1 MGEELKEVWTTQIL
15 PVTKFSNNDYYRRKD
30 KGQIEAFDNL
40 SEYKPTYL
48 PIGAMGYNGSNKTYR
63 QLKTIKVK
71 NSNGS
76 FDYYMVPEFAVEGAY
91 VDKPKPVVEPQ
102 SNQTIVQTQQVH
114 NNESPKPNIVAKQP
128 VKKSV
133 APKSKLISKQ
143 PVPQNLLPYIA
154 NVTSDGVAFFNI
166 PDGYTNDQFEEA
178 VKAIYGQNKE
188 LAQKPMV
195 YYEQP
200 QQQIQ
205 QQQQQQQATQ
215 QSQKQYQAQRQ
226 QIAQQPQAQKQQTVQ
241 QSQQQRQQ
249 ATQGQNIKY
258 NTSNNTKT
266 VKVPVEN
273 TGEPDL
279 VTEVFAY
286 PNRQIDVYNIHPE
299 AYQKVLEYLNQNFDK
314 TKTNNKPDRYIL
326 SLSGFGNVPIGGEVN
341 DSIFHYI
348 GKDGEHESVNRWHF
362 QNANI
367 INKNEPFSFNTVYN
381 NVVTDNGKLKMYS
394 YSNGNDIYLKNN
406 HGLLIKYPFEW
417 HKQND
422 VFDFYTELDEDQI
435 SYLRDHG
442 FNEQQIK
449 DFINKN
455 KNIMVSKDYNNVDKS
470 IFRPIEKQQ
479 TTQNNSTSNIVQKAK
494 QKAKQAGKK
503 VLSFFGFQNGGQL
516 KYYRNL
522 SQLFIPNIPYLTGQY
537 TNTCEVHKQGG
548 TLKLI
553 KKYRNNL

>member
-15 PVTKFSNNDYYRRKD
+15 PVTKFSNNDYYKRKD

-114 NNESPKPNIVAKQP
+114 NNESPKPNIVAKQS
-128 VKKSV
+128 VKKSA

-166 PDGYTNDQFEEA
+166 PEGYTNDQFEKA
-178 VKAIYGQNKE
+178 VKAVYGLNKD
-188 LAQKPMV
+188 LVKKPMV

-205 QQQQQQQATQ
+205 QQKQQQQAVQ

-226 QIAQQPQAQKQQTVQ
+226 QINQQSQAQK
-241 QSQQQRQQ
+241 QQ

-258 NTSNNTKT
+258 NTSNNTQT
-266 VKVPVEN
+266 VKVPVE
-273 TGEPDL
+273 GIDKPDL

-286 PNRQIDVYNIHPE
+286 PTRKVDVYNIHPE
-299 AYQKVLEYLNQNFDK
+299 AYQKVLEYLKNNFDK
-314 TKTNNKPDRYIL
+314 TKANNKPNSYIL
-326 SLSGFGNVPIGGEVN
+326 SLSGFEKVPIGGEVN
-341 DSIFHYI
+341 DSVFHYI
-348 GKDGEHESVNRWHF
+348 GKDGQHEHMSRWYF

-367 INKNEPFSFNTVYN
+367 INKNESFLPLEISDNI
-381 NVVTDNGKLKMYS
+381 VTNNGKIKMYS
-394 YSNGNDIYLKNN
+394 YSNSGNVYYKNSN
-406 HGLLIKYPFEW
+406 ERLTIHPFT
-417 HKQND
+417 QQTYNNII
-422 VFDFYTELDEDQI
+422 DFYDDSSDNKI
-435 SYLRDHG
+435 SQLKERG

-449 DFINKN
+449 DFINKG
-455 KNIMVSKDYNNVDKS
+455 KNILVTEWSDVNKS
-470 IFRPIEKQQ
+470 IFRPIEKEQ

-503 VLSFFGFQNGGQL
+503 VLSFLGFQNGGQL

-537 TNTCEVHKQGG
+537 TNTCEVHKRGG
-548 TLKLI
+548 ELKLI
-553 KKYRNNL
+553 KKYKNEQTTIKNSN

>member
-15 PVTKFSNNDYYRRKD
+15 PVTKFSNNDYYKRKD

-128 VKKSV
+128 VKKSA

-166 PDGYTNDQFEEA
+166 PDGYTNDQFEQA
-178 VKAIYGQNKE
+178 VKAVYSQNKG

-205 QQQQQQQATQ
+205 KQQQQQQIVQ

-226 QIAQQPQAQKQQTVQ
+226 QIAQQSQA
-241 QSQQQRQQ
+241 QRQQ
-249 ATQGQNIKY
+249 TTQEQNMKY
-258 NTSNNTKT
+258 NTNNNAQADKKQT
-266 VKVPVEN
+266 EN

-286 PNRQIDVYNIHPE
+286 PSRQVDVYNIHPE
-299 AYQKVLEYLNQNFDK
+299 AYQKVLEYLKNNFDRA
-314 TKTNNKPDRYIL
+314 KTNNKPNSYVL
-326 SLSGFGNVPIGGEVN
+326 SLSGFDNVPIGGEVN
-341 DSIFHYI
+341 DSVFHYI
-348 GKDGEHESVNRWHF
+348 GKDGQHEDMSRWYF

-367 INKNEPFSFNTVYN
+367 INKNESFLPLKISDNI
-381 NVVTDNGKLKMYS
+381 VTNNGKLKMYS
-394 YSNGNDIYLKNN
+394 NSNSGNVYYKDSNKRLINHPFTQQAYSSI
-406 HGLLIKYPFEW
+406 I
-417 HKQND
+417 
-422 VFDFYTELDEDQI
+422 DFYDDSSDNKI
-435 SYLRDHG
+435 SYLKERG

-449 DFINKN
+449 DFINKS
-455 KNIMVSKDYNNVDKS
+455 KNILVTDWSDVDKS
-470 IFRPIEKQQ
+470 VFRPIEKEQS
-479 TTQNNSTSNIVQKAK
+479 TQNNSTSNIVQKAK

-548 TLKLI
+548 ELKLI
-553 KKYRNNL
+553 KKYRK

>member
-1 MGEELKEVWTTQIL
+1 MEEELKEVWTTQIR
-15 PVTKFSNNDYYRRKD
+15 PVTRFSNNDYYRRKD
-30 KGQIEAFDNL
+30 KGQIEAYNDL

-48 PIGAMGYNGSNKTYR
+48 PVGSMGYNGSNKTYS
-63 QLKTIKVK
+63 QLKTIKVRK
-71 NSNGS
+71 QDGS
-76 FDYYMVPEFAVEGAY
+76 FDYYMVPEFAVEGVY
-91 VDKPKPVVEPQ
+91 VDQPKQVVEPIADLAPQNNQQAVIQPQPVSKPIPTKSNTVAKQTPPKPVTKK
-102 SNQTIVQTQQVH
+102 SNTIV
-114 NNESPKPNIVAKQP
+114 
-128 VKKSV
+128 
-133 APKSKLISKQ
+133 KQ

-154 NVTSDGVAFFNI
+154 NVSSDGIAFFNI
-166 PDGYTNDQFEEA
+166 PEGYTQDQFDEA
-178 VKAIYGQNKE
+178 IKAVYSQNKG

-205 QQQQQQQATQ
+205 KQQQQQQAVQ

-226 QIAQQPQAQKQQTVQ
+226 QINQ
-241 QSQQQRQQ
+241 QSQVQKQQ

-286 PNRQIDVYNIHPE
+286 PSRSIDVYNIHPE
-299 AYQKVLEYLNQNFDK
+299 AYQKVLEYLNNNFKK
-314 TKTNNKPDRYIL
+314 TKTNNKPHRYHL
-326 SLSGFGNVPIGGEVN
+326 SLSGLKNVPIGGEVN

-348 GKDGEHESVNRWHF
+348 SKDGEHEEVYRLGF
-362 QNANI
+362 DNANM
-367 INKNEPFSFNTVYN
+367 INKNESISSRPIFESIITN
-381 NVVTDNGKLKMYS
+381 NGKLKMYS
-394 YSNGNDIYLKNN
+394 YSNGNDVYFKNSD
-406 HGLLIKYPFEW
+406 GLLLENPFKW
-417 HKQND
+417 NKQERVMD
-422 VFDFYTELDEDQI
+422 LYTELDEDKI

-455 KNIMVSKDYNNVDKS
+455 KNLIIPKNYNVDRS
-470 IFRPIEKQQ
+470 MFRPIEKQQ
-479 TTQNNSTSNIVQKAK
+479 PTQNNSGQQTKQNNSSQQTKGTSNIV

-516 KYYRNL
+516 KYYKN
-522 SQLFIPNIPYLTGQY
+522 G
-537 TNTCEVHKQGG
+537 K
-548 TLKLI
+548 
-553 KKYRNNL
+553 

>member
-15 PVTKFSNNDYYRRKD
+15 PVTKFSNNDYYKRKD

-128 VKKSV
+128 VKKSA

-166 PDGYTNDQFEEA
+166 PDGYTPVQFENAIRA
-178 VKAIYGQNKE
+178 VYGLNKD
-188 LAQKPMV
+188 LLKKPMV

-205 QQQQQQQATQ
+205 QQKQQQQAVQ

-273 TGEPDL
+273 TG
-279 VTEVFAY
+279 
-286 PNRQIDVYNIHPE
+286 
-299 AYQKVLEYLNQNFDK
+299 
-314 TKTNNKPDRYIL
+314 
-326 SLSGFGNVPIGGEVN
+326 
-341 DSIFHYI
+341 
-348 GKDGEHESVNRWHF
+348 
-362 QNANI
+362 
-367 INKNEPFSFNTVYN
+367 
-381 NVVTDNGKLKMYS
+381 
-394 YSNGNDIYLKNN
+394 
-406 HGLLIKYPFEW
+406 
-417 HKQND
+417 
-422 VFDFYTELDEDQI
+422 
-435 SYLRDHG
+435 
-442 FNEQQIK
+442 
-449 DFINKN
+449 
-455 KNIMVSKDYNNVDKS
+455 
-470 IFRPIEKQQ
+470 
-479 TTQNNSTSNIVQKAK
+479 
-494 QKAKQAGKK
+494 
-503 VLSFFGFQNGGQL
+503 
-516 KYYRNL
+516 
-522 SQLFIPNIPYLTGQY
+522 
-537 TNTCEVHKQGG
+537 
-548 TLKLI
+548 
-553 KKYRNNL
+553 